1 MEHIDMTLD
10 EFKEEVRKLGFD
22 PNAHLEL
29 MQDMYWDGHRPQDAA
44 DMLEIHHMGVFYEGE

>member
-1 MEHIDMTLD
+1 MTLE